1 VIPVFDLSRQHR
13 EMGTALTDSVSQIL
27 LSGRCVLGPEVEAL
41 EGSIAAITGAAHA
54 FGVSN
59 GTDALALA
67 LMACRIGPGDEVVT
81 TPFTFLATA
90 SAIARVGAV
99 PVFADIDPATLN
111 LDPSAAEAACGR
123 STGAL
128 LPVHL
133 FGLPC
138 DLPALQAVARAKGL
152 RLVED
157 MAQAF
162 GARREG
168 VPVGAWGD
176 AGCVSFYPTKVLGAA
191 GDAGAVVT
199 GDPEIAAH
207 LRRLRVHGTRSDGLH
222 GDLGGNFR
230 LDAIQAAVLR
240 AKLPRLDGWLRD
252 RARHARLYREGL
264 AGTDFVL
271 PPEADGRIW
280 SQFCLR
286 HPRRD
291 AVREHLGSKGIATAV
306 YYPVPLHLQPC
317 FAELGHKPGDFPHAE
332 AASREILALP
342 LFPELRDDE
351 RDRVIEALREFDR
364 GSAPRRNAK
373 LNL

>member
-1 VIPVFDLSRQHR
+1 
-13 EMGTALTDSVSQIL
+13 VS
-27 LSGRCVLGPEVEAL
+27 S
-41 EGSIAAITGAAHA
+41 
-54 FGVSN
+54 

-81 TPFTFLATA
+81 TPFSFLATA
-90 SAIARVGAV
+90 SAIARVGAI
-99 PVFADIDPATLN
+99 PVFADIDPVTLN

-123 STGAL
+123 STRAL

-133 FGLPC
+133 FGQAC
-138 DLPALQAVARAKGL
+138 DMPALLGVARSKGL

-168 VPVGAWGD
+168 APVGSWGD
-176 AGCVSFYPTKVLGAA
+176 AGCLSFYPTKVLGAA

-199 GDPEIAAH
+199 SDLEIASH
-207 LRRLRVHGTRSDGLH
+207 LRRLRVHGTRADGLH
-222 GDLGGNFR
+222 CDLGGNFR

-240 AKLPRLDGWLRD
+240 TKLSRLEGWLLS
-252 RARHARLYREGL
+252 RARHAKAYLRGL

-271 PPEADGRIW
+271 PSDDPGRVW
-280 SQFCLR
+280 SQFVLR

-291 AVREHLGSKGIATAV
+291 EVRQHLMSRDIATAV

-317 FAELGHKPGDFPHAE
+317 FAELGHRPGDCPRAE
-332 AASREILALP
+332 SASREIFALP

-351 RDRVIEALREFDR
+351 RDRVIEALLEFDR
-364 GSAPRRNAK
+364 G
-373 LNL
+373 

>member
-13 EMGTALTDSVSQIL
+13 EMGPLLTESVNRIL
-27 LSGRCVLGPEVEAL
+27 LSGQCVLGPEVQAL
-41 EGSIAAITGAAHA
+41 ESSLAARTGTDHA

-81 TPFTFLATA
+81 TPFSFLATA
-90 SAIARVGAV
+90 SAIARVGGV
-99 PVFADIDPATLN
+99 PVFADIDPVTLN
-111 LDPSAAEAACGR
+111 LDPAAAEAACGR
-123 STGAL
+123 STRAL

-138 DLPALQAVARAKGL
+138 DLPALRGLARAKGL
-152 RLVED
+152 RLIED

-162 GARREG
+162 GARCEG
-168 VPVGAWGD
+168 IPVGSWGD
-176 AGCVSFYPTKVLGAA
+176 AGCLSFYPTKVLGAA

-199 GDPEIAAH
+199 SDLEIASH
-207 LRRLRVHGTRSDGLH
+207 LQRLRVHGTRADGLH
-222 GDLGGNFR
+222 CDLGGNFR

-240 AKLPRLDGWLRD
+240 AKLPRLDGWLQA
-252 RARHARLYREGL
+252 RAHHASLYLEGL

-271 PPEADGRIW
+271 PMDADGRVW
-280 SQFCLR
+280 SQFVLR

-291 AVREHLGSKGIATAV
+291 EVRRFLLSKNIATAV
-306 YYPVPLHLQPC
+306 YYPVPLHRQPC
-317 FAELGHKPGDFPHAE
+317 FSDRGHQPGSFPQAE
-332 AASREILALP
+332 AAAREVFALP

-351 RDRVIEALREFDR
+351 RNRVIEALREFDR
-364 GSAPRRNAK
+364 G
-373 LNL
+373 